1 MALNN
6 PPPHLHE
13 LLENLDESV
22 SLLRIHGEVVGR
34 GPGRKY
40 GVEVLNKSAL
50 VLIVA
55 CWEAYVEDTVTA
67 ALTFMIDNCKDH
79 TIFPK
84 NVLER
89 VGSTKQGL
97 KSWDLAGDGWKV
109 ALKDNLMGVLA
120 KTTGTLNT
128 PRAPQV
134 DELFQKVIGLTNLS
148 STWKWNNVRSQQ
160 VVDRLDSLITTRGS
174 IAHRVK
180 HSAPVYKKTVRE
192 AADLIG
198 RLSARTNN
206 ETRKHVHGLVGK
218 YPWYAIRYKGTN

>member
-6 PPPHLHE
+6 PPPHLQE
-13 LLENLDESV
+13 LLDNLSESI
-22 SLLRIHGEVVGR
+22 SLLHIHGQVVGQ

-97 KSWDLAGDGWKV
+97 KSWDLAGDGWKA
-109 ALKDNLMGVLA
+109 ALKDNLTGVLA

-134 DELFQKVIGLTNLS
+134 DELFHKVIGLTNLS

-198 RLSARTNN
+198 RLSARVNN
-206 ETRKHVHGLVGK
+206 ETRKHVHGLVDK
-218 YPWYAIRYKGTN
+218 YPWYAIRFKGTN